1 MRYKLYNIY
10 NFREIILINGA
21 TFLHL
26 FNFIKVN
33 VLIKG
38 KCDYKLKE
46 KGQLN
51 MNPVIQRLKIDL

>member
-1 MRYKLYNIY
+1 MKYKLYDIY
-10 NFREIILINGA
+10 NFREMILINGA
-21 TFLHL
+21 TFLLL

-38 KCDYKLKE
+38 KYDYKLKE